1 MTEFSG
7 DLGGGNPDRPRFAAI
22 GLPDAGEPVWTPDRI
37 GRHELLITKSK
48 GVNGLLGRL
57 YGTAVNLL
65 PQLDVPGSMTLL
77 AHCVREGYNRYPN
90 FDGFTVPK
98 MQGSRNAAVK
108 SLVEMWVAVED
119 RAGELTADLMDGLAG
134 DPLLTIRRSEH
145 VAVDTVVHFE
155 RAATEAAQER
165 HRYYVNGTTSAAI
178 GASSGPSEAEANRCF
193 KFFQSY
199 THVGLTL
206 HRFEQEEAEQQFALF
221 ERLLDNRLE
230 EFLNAS
236 DEVDELLAEVNTRR
250 PTNEGDAD
258 E

>member
-77 AHCVREGYNRYPN
+77 AHCVREVYNRYPN

-119 RAGELTADLMDGLAG
+119 RHRGGTGTPSLLRKRHDLGRDRGQLGAERGGGQSLLQVLPELHARRADAP
-134 DPLLTIRRSEH
+134 PLRARRG
-145 VAVDTVVHFE
+145 
-155 RAATEAAQER
+155 RAAVRPLRAAARQPSRGVPQRER
-165 HRYYVNGTTSAAI
+165 RGGRAPCRGEHAT
-178 GASSGPSEAEANRCF
+178 
-193 KFFQSY
+193 
-199 THVGLTL
+199 
-206 HRFEQEEAEQQFALF
+206 
-221 ERLLDNRLE
+221 
-230 EFLNAS
+230 S
-236 DEVDELLAEVNTRR
+236 DER
-250 PTNEGDAD
+250 G
-258 E
+258 